1 MPNHSSPLFVEVLL
15 DQQIGKGLDYSV
27 PPELHMQ
34 IQIGQR
40 VEVPFRTGVKQGTV
54 SQIKKQSKVPSI
66 KPINRLISERAALA
80 PPLWSLASWMAEYYC
95 TSLQKVLRCFIPP
108 NMRRPVKAQAT
119 TLDRF
124 WADQEF
130 FPTQPKILTPQ
141 QKECLDKIDQSL
153 LSNTYAAHLI
163 HGITGSGKT
172 EIYLQAI
179 ARAMKQGKSA
189 LLLVPEIA
197 LTTQTIERFRSRFP
211 QRIAVLHHRL
221 GLGERTAAWNALDS
235 GEVTLAI
242 GARSAIFCP
251 AKKLGLIIID
261 EEHDSS
267 YKQSDEAP
275 AYHGRDVAVMR
286 AYMEKATILLGSATP
301 SLESYLNA
309 EKGKYILSTLTTRAT
324 AASLPSVTIVD
335 MQHACQRSG
344 GFTHFAPELL
354 QAIKQR
360 TAAGEQTLLFL
371 NKRGYHRMQ
380 TCSSCRTIIKCPHC
394 DLSLTYHRS
403 QNKLACHLCDHQID
417 PPRECPQCKSTNSI
431 QFKGFGT
438 EHVERSLK
446 AIFPEVRTLRMDRDT
461 TRTKDSHETLFQQFR
476 AHKADVL
483 IGTQMIAK
491 GFHFPSVTLVGIL
504 NSDASL
510 QIPDFRSQETIFQL
524 LTQVAGRAGRASLP
538 GEVILQTYF
547 PDHPIFHLAARQD
560 YSAFYKAEI
569 EERRLFGY
577 PPFTHLI
584 RLLFSGPDPAAVE
597 AEAERCR
604 TLLTQHEVPHSQILP
619 VAPCG
624 HPKIK
629 DQHRFQ
635 FLIKTPSIKS
645 WATKIASLR
654 SSERLLID
662 VDPISTFF

>member
-1 MPNHSSPLFVEVLL
+1 MPNDSSPLFVEVLL

-27 PPELHMQ
+27 PPELHGQ

-40 VEVPFRTGVKQGTV
+40 VEVPFRTGVKQGTI
-54 SQIKKQSKVPSI
+54 SEIKKQSKVPSI
-66 KPINRLISERAALA
+66 KPIGRLISERAALA
-80 PPLWSLASWMAEYYC
+80 PPLWALASWMAEYYC
-95 TSLQKVLRCFIPP
+95 TPLQKVLRCFIPP

-130 FPTQPKILTPQ
+130 FPTQPKTLTSQ

-153 LSNTYAAHLI
+153 ASNKYAAHLI

-179 ARAMKQGKSA
+179 ARAMEQGKSA

-267 YKQSDEAP
+267 YKQSGEAP

-286 AYMEKATILLGSATP
+286 AYLEKATILLGSATP

-309 EKGKYILSTLTTRAT
+309 EKGKYILSTLTSRAT

-335 MQHACQRSG
+335 MQRARERSG

-380 TCSSCRTIIKCPHC
+380 TCSSCRAIIKCPHC

-403 QNKLACHLCDHQID
+403 QSKLACHLCDYQID
-417 PPRECPQCKSTNSI
+417 PPRECPQCKSTDSI

-446 AIFPEVRTLRMDRDT
+446 AIFPEIRTLRMDRDT

-547 PDHPIFHLAARQD
+547 PDHPIFRLAASQD
-560 YSAFYKAEI
+560 YLAFYKAEI
-569 EERRLFGY
+569 EERRLFSY
-577 PPFTHLI
+577 PPFSHLI
-584 RLLFSGPDPAAVE
+584 RLLFSGPDPATVE

-604 TLLTQHEVPHSQILP
+604 QLLLQSGTPSQILP

-645 WATKIASLR
+645 WTAKIAALR
-654 SSERLLID
+654 SSEKLLID